1 MLNWV
6 KKMAGGLSVLPADAM
21 IDPTTPQPIALITH
35 GHADHAR
42 SGHKHVIATPQTLDI
57 MATRYGQNFAK
68 TVTPLAFGETI
79 ELGEAHVSMAPAGH
93 VLGSAQII
101 VDYNGQRLVAAGD
114 YKRSPDPTCQPFEIV
129 SCDVFITEATFALPV
144 FRHPAPSIEINKL
157 LQAKYLFPDRTILVG
172 AYALG
177 KAQRIIALLRK
188 AGYNQPIY
196 IHGALRKL
204 CDLYERHGIELG
216 PLLPASA
223 GQAGTA
229 QPDLIGQIVIAP
241 PAAYASKWAQRL
253 TDPLFAFASGWMQ
266 VRQRAKQKGVELPLI
281 LSDHADWP
289 DLLHTLKEVGPKEV
303 WITHGREDAL
313 LHACNKIGIKARAL
327 SLIGYEEASE

>member
-6 KKMAGGLSVLPADAM
+6 KTTASGLYVLPAEAM
-21 IDPTTPQPIALITH
+21 IDPTTPQSIALVTH

-57 MATRYGQNFAK
+57 MAARYGQNFAQ
-68 TVTPLAFGETI
+68 TVTPLAYGESMA
-79 ELGEAHVSMAPAGH
+79 LGEVQLSMAPAGH

-101 VDYNGQRLVAAGD
+101 IDYKGQRLIAAGD
-114 YKRSPDPTCQPFEIV
+114 YKRSSDPTCQPFEIV

-144 FRHPAPSIEINKL
+144 FRHPEPSDEIEKL
-157 LQAKYLFPDRTILVG
+157 LQAKHLFPDRTILVG

-177 KAQRIIALLRK
+177 KAQRIIALLRQ
-188 AGYNQPIY
+188 AGYDQPIY

-204 CDLYERHGIELG
+204 CDLYERHGIDLG

-229 QPDLIGQIVIAP
+229 QPDLIGKIVIAP

-266 VRQRAKQKGVELPLI
+266 VRQRAKQKGAELPLI

-289 DLLHTLKEVGPKEV
+289 DLLHTLQQIDPKEV
-303 WITHGREDAL
+303 WVTHGREDAL
-313 LHACNKIGIKARAL
+313 LHVCEKMGIKARAL

>member
-6 KKMAGGLSVLPADAM
+6 KTTASGLSVLPARAM
-21 IDPTTPQPIALITH
+21 IDPTTPQPVALITH

-42 SGHKHVIATPQTLDI
+42 AGHKHVIATPQTLDI
-57 MATRYGQNFAK
+57 MAARYGQGFAQA
-68 TVTPLAFGETI
+68 VTPLAYGESLT
-79 ELGEAHVSMAPAGH
+79 LGEVQLSMAPAGH

-101 VDYNGQRLVAAGD
+101 IDFKGQRMVAAGD

-129 SCDVFITEATFALPV
+129 PCDVFITEATFALPV
-144 FRHPAPSIEINKL
+144 FRHPVPSDEIKKL
-157 LQAKYLFPDRTILVG
+157 LHAKYLFPDRTILVG

-177 KAQRIIALLRK
+177 KAQRIIALLRQ
-188 AGYNQPIY
+188 AGYNQPVY

-204 CDLYERHGIELG
+204 CDLYERYGIELG

-223 GQAGTA
+223 GQAGKE
-229 QPDLIGQIVIAP
+229 QPELIGQIVIAP
-241 PAAYASKWAQRL
+241 PAAYSSKWAQRL

-289 DLLHTLKEVGPKEV
+289 DLLHTLKQISPKEV

-313 LHACNKIGIKARAL
+313 LHACNKLGIEAHAL
-327 SLIGYEEASE
+327 SLVGYEEEAE